1 MALRLAGELLGVL
14 RGMDSAGWLREV
26 TTSDA
31 LAGLRVDQ
39 LGTGRIVDFRDGGAS
54 KLHVLDGGRVVV
66 ADSIEI
72 GSAPATLGAVR
83 LANNTMLMARNS
95 GNTTDVPLVALD
107 DSSVNVIE
115 LGNSAIAA
123 VRIGHASQPA
133 IVLAPTL
140 GLVPLSDAVAPLGS
154 TSKRWIR
161 GVFSESLQVGTN
173 PATTGAIRIPN
184 NTTMTARNSGNT
196 TDVPLV
202 ALDDSAVNVIE
213 LGNSAIAAVRI
224 GHTGQ
229 PAAVIAPTSGLAPLS
244 DAVAPLGSTAK
255 RWTSGF
261 YSGAVIV
268 GTNPATTGAVRLGN
282 AAGVSGRNAAN
293 VADIPLIEVTSGN
306 VVRIAST
313 GAGARISDTGGSL
326 GFFGTPEVVRRTSA
340 ADLTNNVTAGG
351 VDDTIANYTDLTTY
365 ANDAA
370 AIRNNMYQL
379 ARQLK
384 QINDGLRAYGL
395 FG

>member
-1 MALRLAGELLGVL
+1 MALRLAGEQLGVL
-14 RGMDSAGWLREV
+14 RGTDSAGWLREV

-31 LAGLRVDQ
+31 LAGLKVNQ
-39 LGTGRIVDFRDGGAS
+39 LGTGRVADFQDGGAS

-72 GSAPATLGAVR
+72 GGTPSA
-83 LANNTMLMARNS
+83 S
-95 GNTTDVPLVALD
+95 
-107 DSSVNVIE
+107 
-115 LGNSAIAA
+115 
-123 VRIGHASQPA
+123 
-133 IVLAPTL
+133 
-140 GLVPLSDAVAPLGS
+140 
-154 TSKRWIR
+154 
-161 GVFSESLQVGTN
+161 
-173 PATTGAIRIPN
+173 GAIRIPN

-196 TDVPLV
+196 ADVPLV

-229 PAAVIAPTSGLAPLS
+229 PAAVIAPTLGLAPMS
-244 DAVAPLGSTAK
+244 DAVAPLGGASK
-255 RWTSGF
+255 RWTNGF
-261 YSGAVIV
+261 YSGALIV

-282 AAGVSGRNAAN
+282 AAGVSSRNAAN
-293 VADIPLIEVTSGN
+293 LADIPLIELTSGN

-313 GAGARISDTGGSL
+313 GAGVRIGETGGSV
-326 GFFGTPEVVRRTSA
+326 GFFGTSEVVRRTSA

-351 VDDTIANYTDLTTY
+351 VNDTIANYTDLTTY

-370 AIRNNMYQL
+370 AIRNNIHQL